1 VDQKDERVDQGD
13 GRVEQEDGRVDQS
26 EGVDALTVRRYFDDG
41 TFRTIPAVIASPERS
56 LQTMND
62 TPGGFTWI
70 GAVDPPAEQLEA
82 LRDDLGLHPLA
93 VEDVISGRQ
102 QPKLQW
108 FGEDLFIV
116 LWRLRLTGEHR
127 PIAASELYL
136 FARDGLLITVER
148 SQPGV
153 PPLDVANLLDA
164 ALPPLRGNAL
174 GALYAVLS
182 AVVEGYLEVGA
193 YFEDELEPLEDQV
206 FDETQEDDAA
216 RLYRLRRD
224 VGKVGRAVG
233 TIATSFENNRDKLQD
248 FSQQH
253 PTLIPYVLDL
263 VDDLVG
269 VARLTADQE
278 AAVDGVI
285 TTHENSVASQQ
296 ASDSR
301 TIAAIAALLA
311 IPTVISGLYGMNFTD
326 LPLIQVRLGWIVV
339 VVVIV
344 VLELWAYFTLKR
356 RGWL

>member
-1 VDQKDERVDQGD
+1 MDQEDRHVDQDDRLN
-13 GRVEQEDGRVDQS
+13 
-26 EGVDALTVRRYFDDG
+26 ALKIRRYFSDG
-41 TFRTIPAVIASPERS
+41 TFRTIPEQDAEAVIASPERS
-56 LQTMND
+56 LQTMDD

-70 GAVDPPAEQLEA
+70 GAVDPSAEA

-93 VEDVISGRQ
+93 VEDVIGGRQ

-108 FGEDLFIV
+108 FGDQLFIV

-127 PIAASELYL
+127 PIAGSELFL

-148 SQPGV
+148 SQSGV

-164 ALPPLRGNAL
+164 AQPPLRGNAL
-174 GALYAVLS
+174 GALYAVVS
-182 AVVEGYLEVGA
+182 AVIEGYVAVGA

-224 VGKVGRAVG
+224 VGRVGRAVAS
-233 TIATSFENNRDKLQD
+233 IATSFESNRDKLQD
-248 FSQQH
+248 YAQQH
-253 PTLIPYVLDL
+253 PTLIPYILNL

-269 VARLTADQE
+269 AARLTADQE
-278 AAVDGVI
+278 SALDGVL

-296 ASDSR
+296 SSDSR

-311 IPTVISGLYGMNFTD
+311 IPTVISGIYGMNFAD
-326 LPLIQVRLGWIVV
+326 LPLIQLRLGWIVV
-339 VVVIV
+339 IVVII
-344 VLELWAYFTLKR
+344 VLALWAYFTLKR
-356 RGWL
+356 RRWL